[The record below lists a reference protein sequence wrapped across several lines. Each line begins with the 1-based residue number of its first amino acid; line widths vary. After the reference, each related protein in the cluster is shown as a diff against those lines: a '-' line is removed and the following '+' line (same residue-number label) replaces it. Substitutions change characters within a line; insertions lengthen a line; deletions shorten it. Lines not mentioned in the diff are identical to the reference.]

1 MTIVSGLVMG
11 IGTNLMKASMK
22 VITVLGLHPNM
33 VQGLL
38 EVTLQYF
45 WEIMEKPKTASL
57 SDTIQGKSMNCR
69 MISF

>member
-1 MTIVSGLVMG
+1 MTIVSGLVRV
-11 IGTNLMKASMK
+11 IGMNLMRASMK
-22 VITVLGLHPNM
+22 VITVLGLPNM
-33 VQGLL
+33 AQGLL

-45 WEIMEKPKTASL
+45 WEMMEKPKTASL